1 MKTLFK
7 LALIGAVLIVV
18 LLVAGVFA
26 AVASINTLAERGI
39 EKGATYAL
47 GVPTTLDGASI
58 GLFSGELGLS
68 GLKIDNPP
76 DYKAPHFMT
85 LGQGDVAVSLASLRQ
100 DTVRIP
106 RFTLDTVDVRL
117 ERKSGSSNY
126 GQILDNVKKVT
137 GSDKEPAPKADPGSG
152 KKFVIDELLI
162 KDITVTLDMLGL
174 DGAAG
179 AIVGDATRVT
189 VPIKEIK
196 LDHVGQ
202 TGTGVKGS
210 GVTMS
215 ELASLIVEAVLA
227 ATVEQGGG
235 LIPSDILGDLQGRLA
250 SLGNLDQLDLSV
262 IGDLQKN
269 LGEQAGKAVDDA
281 VKKVTDEAGKA
292 VEDAAKKAEDAVK
305 DLFPGSKKK
314 DSSKDEPK

>member
-7 LALIGAVLIVV
+7 LALLGAVLIVV

-26 AVASINTLAERGI
+26 AVASINTLAKKGI
-39 EKGATYAL
+39 EKGGTYAL

-68 GLKIDNPP
+68 GLKVGNP
-76 DYKAPHFMT
+76 DGFKAPHFMT
-85 LGQGDVAVSLASLRQ
+85 LGEGEVAVSLASLRE
-100 DTVRIP
+100 DTVRVP
-106 RFTLDTVDVRL
+106 RFTLDTIDVRL

-126 GQILDNVKKVT
+126 GQILENVKKVT
-137 GSDKEPAPKADPGSG
+137 GSDTEPAPQPQQDSG

-162 KDITVTLDMLGL
+162 KDVTVTLDMLGL
-174 DGAAG
+174 DGPAG

-196 LDHVGQ
+196 LSHVGQ

-210 GVTMS
+210 GVTIS

-235 LIPSDILGDLQGRLA
+235 LIPGDILGDLQGRLA
-250 SLGNLDQLDLSV
+250 SIGNLDELGLSV
-262 IGDLQKN
+262 VGDLQKN

-292 VEDAAKKAEDAVK
+292 AEEAADKLK
-305 DLFPGSKKK
+305 DLLPGGKKK
-314 DSSKDEPK
+314 DPK